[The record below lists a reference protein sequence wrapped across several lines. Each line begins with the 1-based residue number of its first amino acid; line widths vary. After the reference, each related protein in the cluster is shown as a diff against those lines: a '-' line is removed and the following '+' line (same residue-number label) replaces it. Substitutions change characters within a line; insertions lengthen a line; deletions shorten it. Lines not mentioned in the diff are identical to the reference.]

1 MTKSFSGKVLVVTG
15 AARGIGAGVARAYV
29 ARGGKV
35 ALLGLEP
42 ERLAALADELGPAAA
57 WWEADARDGGG
68 HGAPDPGHHLEG
80 VHADLEQVHAHQKDG
95 GRGEDGEERGHEHE
109 QQRRLG
115 HVVENALVPLE
126 KKENTKAR

>member
-57 WWEADARDGGG
+57 WWEADARDGDATSG
-68 HGAPDPGHHLEG
+68 LRIT
-80 VHADLEQVHAHQKDG
+80 LMLMLWRRK
-95 GRGEDGEERGHEHE
+95 GRRSF
-109 QQRRLG
+109 RNRKRLWTR
-115 HVVENALVPLE
+115 L
-126 KKENTKAR
+126 KIQSF